1 MNDNHKH
8 HSRLDLEEIW
18 DQVPPDYYQNGI
30 KRNFL
35 QYFWHTR
42 KLKSIID
49 IVDIEPNN
57 ILDVGCA
64 SGWFLSEISLVY
76 PKAKC
81 TGVDV
86 YKKAIDYGKKT
97 YKKLKLVQADAH
109 NLPFKKNS
117 FDLVICTEVLEHV
130 VDPEKVLGE
139 IKRVLT
145 NDGIAIVEMDSGN
158 FLFKAVWYLWTNA
171 RNGVWHHSHIYQFN
185 AKKLERMIEKNGF
198 AIAQKKSFNF
208 SMAVAFNLKL
218 KNKI

>member
-86 YKKAIDYGKKT
+86 YKKAIDYGREEDWRFNGEDEIRYET
-97 YKKLKLVQADAH
+97 FITEDA
-109 NLPFKKNS
+109 LEQ
-117 FDLVICTEVLEHV
+117 VI
-130 VDPEKVLGE
+130 KVLKDYKLIDE
-139 IKRVLT
+139 VNLV
-145 NDGIAIVEMDSGN
+145 NVAPV
-158 FLFKAVWYLWTNA
+158 V
-171 RNGVWHHSHIYQFN
+171 GVIS
-185 AKKLERMIEKNGF
+185 ALPET
-198 AIAQKKSFNF
+198 
-208 SMAVAFNLKL
+208 
-218 KNKI
+218 